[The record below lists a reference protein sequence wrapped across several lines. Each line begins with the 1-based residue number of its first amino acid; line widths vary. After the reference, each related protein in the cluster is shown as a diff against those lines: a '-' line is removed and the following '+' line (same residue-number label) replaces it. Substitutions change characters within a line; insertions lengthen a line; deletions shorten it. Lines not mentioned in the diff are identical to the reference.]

1 MTTRSNGAGTADRRS
16 GGREI
21 GVANAPCSWGTIE
34 GFGSDVPYDRMLDEL
49 VATGYAGTELGD
61 YGYMPTDPTA
71 LAEELR
77 SRDLIMLGAFQG
89 VDLRRPDALEDA
101 RPRLVALAE
110 LLAGVQDPARPPYL
124 ILADDNGRDP
134 VRRSHAGRITPDL
147 GLSEEEWRSFARNA
161 EDVARLVRDVAGLR
175 TLFHPH
181 CAGFVETPDET
192 ARLLELTDP
201 ALVNIVFDTGHY
213 VYGSGEPDP
222 DGHSALRGLERFW
235 GRVPYVH
242 FKDCHPAVARDARRK
257 GLDYGAAVRRGVFCE
272 LGEGSVD
279 FAAVVSFLRSHGYD
293 DWITVEQDVLPGM
306 GTPKESARRNRQYLA
321 ALGL

>member
-1 MTTRSNGAGTADRRS
+1 MTADPRPGS
-16 GGREI
+16 GAI

-49 VATGYAGTELGD
+49 VAAGYAGTELGD
-61 YGYMPTDPTA
+61 YGYMPTDPLA
-71 LAEELR
+71 LAQELR
-77 SRDLIMLGAFQG
+77 SRNLIMLGAFQG
-89 VDLRRPDALEDA
+89 VDLRRPDALAEA

-110 LLAGVQDPARPPYL
+110 LLAAVQDPARRPYL
-124 ILADDNGRDP
+124 ILADDQGRDP

-147 GLSEEEWRSFARNA
+147 GLSKDAWRTFARNA
-161 EDVARLVRDVAGLR
+161 EDAARLVRDATGLQ

-192 ARLLELTDP
+192 ARLLDLTDP
-201 ALVNIVFDTGHY
+201 VLVNIVFDTGHY
-213 VYGSGEPDP
+213 VYGTGEPDP
-222 DGHSALRGLERFW
+222 DGRAALRGLERFW

-242 FKDCHPAVARDARRK
+242 VKDCHAAVARDARRE
-257 GLDYGAAVRRGVFCE
+257 GHDYATAVRRGVFCE

-279 FAAVVSFLRSHGYD
+279 FDAVVSFLRRHGYD

-306 GTPKESARRNRQYLA
+306 GAPKESARRNREYLET
-321 ALGL
+321 LGL